1 MKRIVFLGAGCALVW
16 LNAGAQPA
24 PPQTR
29 TPWVD
34 STHIT
39 GVAARVM
46 PDGPVAPPP
55 DPPPEPRAP
64 ATIQELLDRMAG
76 AELYFREVWDSR
88 SGWNELPSMIRVA
101 VGSAGAEVQAHS
113 QWQNNWYRLCVLT
126 PWTTRCEAGAGYTGA
141 ALVLEITHYAIR
153 VSGAYCNAGYYGG
166 ASAWAQ
172 YTWESYRAG
181 HGAFANQN
189 RHLQP
194 VNNGY
199 SGYFFQNG
207 SFHSSCYYEMPG

>member
-1 MKRIVFLGAGCALVW
+1 MKRIVFLGAGCVLVG

-46 PDGPVAPPP
+46 PDRPVAPPP
-55 DPPPEPRAP
+55 DAPSEPRAP

-76 AELYFREVWDSR
+76 AELYFREVWEGR
-88 SGWNELPSMIRVA
+88 SGSNELPSMIRVV
-101 VGSAGAEVQAHS
+101 VGSPGAEVQVHNVR
-113 QWQNNWYRLCVLT
+113 QDNWYRLCVLT
-126 PWTTRCEAGAGYTGA
+126 PWTTRCEVGEGFLGAT
-141 ALVLEITHYAIR
+141 LVLDITHYGIR
-153 VSGAYCNAGYYGG
+153 VSGAYCSPGYYG
-166 ASAWAQ
+166 AVWAWAQ
-172 YTWESYRAG
+172 YTWESYSAG
-181 HGAFANQN
+181 HGAFSNQN

-207 SFHSSCYYEMPG
+207 GFQSSCYHEMPG